1 MLIGRCLDQLHVYPH
16 LVARTVDRAFQH
28 SANMEFAANLRD
40 RLVCFAIGE
49 HIGRSIS
56 GIPGRGMTDEIITDL
71 AQLAGPKVISRT
83 SAMQY
88 IRKRLFRPVYS
99 FASLEGY
106 FWIIQRQIPT
116 GSATWASLE

>member
-1 MLIGRCLDQLHVYPH
+1 
-16 LVARTVDRAFQH
+16 
-28 SANMEFAANLRD
+28 
-40 RLVCFAIGE
+40 
-49 HIGRSIS
+49 
-56 GIPGRGMTDEIITDL
+56 MTDEIITDL

-88 IRKRLFRPVYS
+88 IAVQRKRLFRPVYS